1 MWKMKE
7 SCANGEH
14 PIQCSKRVTYHTRVF
29 DMACVAS
36 YGYARTPFPS
46 RPECLNVNR
55 KLPF

>member
-1 MWKMKE
+1 MKE

-14 PIQCSKRVTYHTRVF
+14 PIQCSKRVTYHARVF